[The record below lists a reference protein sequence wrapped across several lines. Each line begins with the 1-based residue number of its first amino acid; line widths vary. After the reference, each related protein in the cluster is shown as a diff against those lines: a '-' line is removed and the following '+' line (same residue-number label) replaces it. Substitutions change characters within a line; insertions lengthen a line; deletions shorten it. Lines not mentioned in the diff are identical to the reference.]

1 MEYYEKTYP
10 ANPTKCILVGTRA
23 EFKVISALL
32 KEYMELTRK
41 NKSINTFIEKFD
53 EASLHPV
60 PSIILA
66 QKEGRQLFE
75 YIEKYAE
82 LKKKVKNH
90 RVHKLLKEFN
100 EALALW

>member
-23 EFKVISALL
+23 EFKGISDIL
-32 KEYMELTRK
+32 KEYVELTRK
-41 NKSINTFIEKFD
+41 NKSINKFIEMFE

-60 PSIILA
+60 PFLIVA
-66 QKEGRQLFE
+66 QKEGRQLYG

-82 LKKKVKNH
+82 LKNKVKNH
-90 RVHKLLKEFN
+90 RVHKLLKEFDV
-100 EALALW
+100 ALPLW